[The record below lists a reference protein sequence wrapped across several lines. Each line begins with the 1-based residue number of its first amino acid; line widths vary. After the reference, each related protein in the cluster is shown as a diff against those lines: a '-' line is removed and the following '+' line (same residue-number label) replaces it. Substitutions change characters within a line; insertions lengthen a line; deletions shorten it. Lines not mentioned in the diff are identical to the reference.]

1 MLKIKIPFKISSIE
15 LTNLFLSCGIND
27 FGSTIGPAIN
37 CGKKISKII

>member
-27 FGSTIGPAIN
+27 FGSTIGQQLIV
-37 CGKKISKII
+37 GKNK